1 MLGARIAALR
11 RQHKL
16 SQAELASRLQIS
28 PSALGMYEQERR
40 QPSPDMLLRLSREL
54 NVSVDYLLTGSA
66 LAEQSDAL
74 GEMLTSRIQAA
85 DRRLDNRADRPF
97 SREELAVL
105 FAAMLLEP

>member
-66 LAEQSDAL
+66 PAGQSDVL